1 MHILDG
7 NGAVVFFG
15 ETSTARMRRT
25 ILELTEWLT
34 RDTPVRAGGVPFT
47 GMGLVPGGL
56 SLAGGQ
62 TVEISV
68 EGIRTLSNPVARR

>member
-1 MHILDG
+1 
-7 NGAVVFFG
+7 
-15 ETSTARMRRT
+15 
-25 ILELTEWLT
+25 
-34 RDTPVRAGGVPFT
+34 
-47 GMGLVPGGL
+47 MGLVPGGL